1 MNTVFRCLYL
11 QVLKEHTIQKGCGW
25 PTTEKAGRYVF
36 EVYAKGTGSPR
47 DAKQKDLQRQQ
58 RLRCGNKAPAS
69 R

>member
-1 MNTVFRCLYL
+1 MDDALLNQTKPD
-11 QVLKEHTIQKGCGW
+11 Q
-25 PTTEKAGRYVF
+25 KAGRYVF

-69 R
+69 RQRHYILGTTRPRL